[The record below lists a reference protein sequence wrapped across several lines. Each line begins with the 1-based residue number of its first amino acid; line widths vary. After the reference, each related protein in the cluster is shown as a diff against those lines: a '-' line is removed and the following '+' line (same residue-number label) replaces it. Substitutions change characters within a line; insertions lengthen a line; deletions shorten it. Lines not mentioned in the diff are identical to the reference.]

1 MFFFVHYGD
10 TDALLLNSNCQCK
23 ILLERIKKACALRRE
38 ELIDIA
44 DMQAVV
50 QKLSDAPKS
59 SYASSYLQY
68 RANYVLIKIISRLS
82 NRKVNPDAYNK
93 ESRDVFNRTAVLKN
107 KGGRNDSRTQNQ
119 RPKAS
124 NANLSSA
131 GGTPQRRTSNR
142 DRH

>member
-1 MFFFVHYGD
+1 
-10 TDALLLNSNCQCK
+10 
-23 ILLERIKKACALRRE
+23 
-38 ELIDIA
+38 
-44 DMQAVV
+44 MQAVV

-68 RANYVLIKIISRLS
+68 RANYVLIKIIKRIDENGQICKEYIPLLNGLDTANPEFLSRLS